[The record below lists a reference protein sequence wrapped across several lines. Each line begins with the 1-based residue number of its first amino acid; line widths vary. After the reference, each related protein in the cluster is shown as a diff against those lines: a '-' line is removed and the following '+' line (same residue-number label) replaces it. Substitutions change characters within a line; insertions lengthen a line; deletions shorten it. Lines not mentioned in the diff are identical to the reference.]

1 MKAYKKEA
9 PSLSPFPMKIPG
21 WKKYATSVIDEA
33 VNELSFFYDECIS
46 LPPNSPP
53 LEKPEGARLVLLD
66 GNLHETNDIQGYL
79 ESLHPSLNR
88 ESRVLVVV
96 YSFYFFWVY
105 RLMKFLRIR
114 KAEIP
119 KTFLTKNDL
128 VTLSQLSRFTVTQ
141 YQTLLFFPFKLFF
154 LGPFLNRF
162 CRLIPGVNQLGLV
175 SLVTLK
181 PIRQTITPLPSLSVL
196 VPVRNEAGNIP
207 QLIPR
212 LSGFGSIPVEII
224 FVEGHSTDDSW
235 AQVQKEMKR
244 YQGPFKLKA
253 IQQTGKGKKNAVTEG
268 FKIAE
273 GELFTILDADLTM
286 PPELL
291 IRFYQ
296 AYCRGE
302 ADFINGSRL
311 VYPLEE
317 GSMQYLN
324 QLGNIFFSKAV
335 SFVTDCKISD
345 SLCGTKLFSKK
356 HYEMFLKWNH
366 QFGEFDPFGDFE
378 LLFPAA
384 RLGVGIIDLPVAYRA
399 RTYGSTNIQRFH
411 HGFELLKMVVI
422 GFRKLKCGIRK
433 QHTK

>member
-1 MKAYKKEA
+1 MRAHKDQTQPVK
-9 PSLSPFPMKIPG
+9 PLSLKVPF
-21 WKKYATSVIDEA
+21 WKKYSASLIQDS
-33 VNELSFFYDECIS
+33 VNELSLFYDELIPLS
-46 LPPNSPP
+46 FDAQPPKRPQ
-53 LEKPEGARLVLLD
+53 GARLVLLD

-79 ESLHPSLNR
+79 DSLHPSLNR

-105 RLMKFLRIR
+105 RLMKFLRLR
-114 KAEIP
+114 KAELP
-119 KTFLTKNDL
+119 QTFITKNDL
-128 VTLSQLSRFTVTQ
+128 ITLCRLSRFSITQ

-162 CRLIPGVNQLGLV
+162 FRLIPGLNQLGLV

-181 PIRQTITPLPSLSVL
+181 PIRQSIAPPPSLSIL

-212 LSGFGSIPVEII
+212 LSDFSSSSVEII

-235 AQVQKEMKR
+235 VQIQKQIKT

-253 IQQTGKGKKNAVTEG
+253 IKQTGRGKKNAVTEG
-268 FKIAE
+268 FRIAE

-324 QLGNIFFSKAV
+324 QLGNIFF
-335 SFVTDCKISD
+335 
-345 SLCGTKLFSKK
+345 
-356 HYEMFLKWNH
+356 
-366 QFGEFDPFGDFE
+366 
-378 LLFPAA
+378 
-384 RLGVGIIDLPVAYRA
+384 
-399 RTYGSTNIQRFH
+399 QRQWA
-411 HGFELLKMVVI
+411 M
-422 GFRKLKCGIRK
+422 
-433 QHTK
+433 